1 MTDQLE
7 VLRTSVVRLR
17 GIVEG
22 LDPGQLAAPA
32 YPTEWT
38 IADVLSHLGSG
49 AVIFQR
55 WFDDALAGR
64 ELPPVLP
71 NPSGPSGKRSQ
82 RKRRRPTSSP
92 PTKSSWSVCGHL
104 PTTTGPGSSSPCGA
118 MTFDFA
124 GFVGLRLNEHA
135 LHTWDIEVALDPGA
149 AVAPG
154 SAGLVVDNL
163 QMMVRFTGKP
173 TGTEHTVAVR
183 TSEPRRDFVI
193 VIGADA
199 VLLEPAEPVDEPDLL
214 IPAEAFIRLV
224 YGRLDPGHA
233 RNSRAS
239 RPARTAKGLSRR
251 LSTRTA
257 LWSKSRSKANAHRAA
272 RVQRRTPGGPLP
284 TQLPARRSSLT
295 P

>member
-1 MTDQLE
+1 MTDQLD

-17 GIVEG
+17 GIVAG

-55 WFDDALAGR
+55 WFDDALAGHETPSSFAQPVWDEWKAKSQQAKAADSLAADEAFLNR
-64 ELPPVLP
+64 LGSLPDDERARFEFAM
-71 NPSGPSGKRSQ
+71 GP
-82 RKRRRPTSSP
+82 
-92 PTKSSWSVCGHL
+92 
-104 PTTTGPGSSSPCGA
+104 

-135 LHTWDIEVALDPGA
+135 LHTWDIEVTLDPGA

-154 SAGLVVDNL
+154 SAQLVIDNL

-173 TGTEHTVAVR
+173 TGTDHTVAVL
-183 TSEPRRDFVI
+183 TSEPRRGFAV

-199 VLLEPAEPVDEPDLL
+199 VLLEPAEPVDEPDLS

-224 YGRLDPGHA
+224 YGRLDPGHT
-233 RNSRAS
+233 
-239 RPARTAKGLSRR
+239 PATRGPADLDELRR
-251 LSTRTA
+251 
-257 LWSKSRSKANAHRAA
+257 
-272 RVQRRTPGGPLP
+272 VFPGP
-284 TQLPARRSSLT
+284 
-295 P
+295 

>member
-64 ELPPVLP
+64 ETPSSFAEPVWAEWKAKSAQAKAADFLAADEVFLERLW
-71 NPSGPSGKRSQ
+71 SLADDDRARFKFAMGP
-82 RKRRRPTSSP
+82 
-92 PTKSSWSVCGHL
+92 
-104 PTTTGPGSSSPCGA
+104 

-233 RNSRAS
+233 
-239 RPARTAKGLSRR
+239 PATRGPADLRELRR
-251 LSTRTA
+251 
-257 LWSKSRSKANAHRAA
+257 
-272 RVQRRTPGGPLP
+272 VFPG
-284 TQLPARRSSLT
+284 A
-295 P
+295 

>member
-7 VLRTSVVRLR
+7 VLRTSVARLHET
-17 GIVEG
+17 VAG
-22 LDPGQLAAPA
+22 LGPGQLAAPA

-64 ELPPVLP
+64 ET
-71 NPSGPSGKRSQ
+71 PSSFAQPIWDEWKAKSAQARAADSLAADEAFLERLGSVADDERARFEFALGP
-82 RKRRRPTSSP
+82 
-92 PTKSSWSVCGHL
+92 
-104 PTTTGPGSSSPCGA
+104 

-149 AVAPG
+149 
-154 SAGLVVDNL
+154 VVDPVSARSVIDNL
-163 QMMVRFTGKP
+163 RLIVGFTGKP
-173 TGTEHTVAVR
+173 TGKDHTLAVR
-183 TSEPRRDFVI
+183 TSEPRRDFKI

-199 VLLEPAEPVDEPDLL
+199 VSLEPAEPVDEPDLL

-224 YGRLDPGHA
+224 YGRLDPGHT
-233 RNSRAS
+233 
-239 RPARTAKGLSRR
+239 PATSGPADLEELRR
-251 LSTRTA
+251 
-257 LWSKSRSKANAHRAA
+257 
-272 RVQRRTPGGPLP
+272 VFPGP
-284 TQLPARRSSLT
+284 
-295 P
+295 